1 MVEGIGSEMPTV
13 FSVIV
18 HASPR
23 SDRGCM
29 YWTEL
34 PEFPAANEG
43 GRTSDEALER
53 TRAVIHAKAFGNR
66 TQAGLGPKLIIT
78 YVDVNEQ

>member
-1 MVEGIGSEMPTV
+1 MVIL
-13 FSVIV
+13 

-23 SDRGCM
+23 SDRGCL

-34 PEFPAANEG
+34 PEFPVANEG

-53 TRAVIHAKAFGNR
+53 TREVIR
-66 TQAGLGPKLIIT
+66 TKMSGSRTGPDPNLVVT
-78 YVDVNEQ
+78 YVDENPQ